1 MRYSKYCPAYKDG
14 ICLGSICAG
23 RKMMRC
29 EEILSENICDW
40 FEAKYIDYLIS
51 LQSIPKVETHDG
63 VSLHS
68 IIADI
73 IRNNLGHTHCVTC
86 ERIGNRDDRCN
97 RCESYWELDEY
108 TLEQIVDKI
117 IKAIEE

>member
-1 MRYSKYCPAYKDG
+1 MIYSKYCPAYKDG

-23 RKMMRC
+23 RKMVRC
-29 EEILSENICDW
+29 EDVLSENTCDW
-40 FEAKYIDYLIS
+40 FEMKYIQH
-51 LQSIPKVETHDG
+51 LQTQRPTSKTIDKRAIV
-63 VSLHS
+63 
-68 IIADI
+68 ADI
-73 IRNNLGHTHCVTC
+73 VRQNLDTTHCVTC

-108 TLEQIVDKI
+108 TLGQIADKI

>member
-29 EEILSENICDW
+29 EEILSDNICDW
-40 FEAKYIDYLIS
+40 FEAKYINHLIS
-51 LQSIPKVETHDG
+51 LQSMPKAETKHT
-63 VSLHS
+63 

>member
-29 EEILSENICDW
+29 EEILSNNICDW
-40 FEAKYIDYLIS
+40 FEAKYIDYLI
-51 LQSIPKVETHDG
+51 QSTPKTKVKHTTITN
-63 VSLHS
+63 
-68 IIADI
+68 IIK
-73 IRNNLGHTHCVTC
+73 NNLGRTCCATC
-86 ERIGNRDDRCN
+86 ERAGNTDDRCN

-108 TLEQIVDKI
+108 TLGQIVDKI
-117 IKAIEE
+117 IKVIEE